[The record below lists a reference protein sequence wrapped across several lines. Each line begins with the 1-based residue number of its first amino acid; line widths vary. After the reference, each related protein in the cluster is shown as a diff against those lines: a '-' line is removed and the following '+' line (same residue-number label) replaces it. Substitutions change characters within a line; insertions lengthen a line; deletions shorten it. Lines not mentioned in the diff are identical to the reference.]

1 MESDLDVTLV
11 FWSASLFQ
19 STLSSWRATCC
30 VPGPIF
36 GPIISIH
43 ALLME
48 SDARQV
54 AAGPLLVRFQS
65 TLSSWRATRIPAF
78 LPPLMTYFNPR
89 SPHGERHAM
98 QEGWH
103 RMQIFQSTLSS
114 WRATFVHF
122 PPLSERGNFNPR
134 SPHGE
139 RQQIP
144 PNWPYRFCLKCQFK
158 DGEKSKKAKGS
169 ASAQASSPAYEK
181 NKVRIPW
188 GDFEC
193 FRFAPI
199 K

>member
-1 MESDLDVTLV
+1 MESDLTAHIAHGEGQISIHALLMESDLDVTLV

-139 RQQIP
+139 RRP
-144 PNWPYRFCLKCQFK
+144 
-158 DGEKSKKAKGS
+158 
-169 ASAQASSPAYEK
+169 SS
-181 NKVRIPW
+181 VW
-188 GDFEC
+188 QTG
-193 FRFAPI
+193 
-199 K
+199 

>member
-1 MESDLDVTLV
+1 MESDLTAHIAHGEGQISIHALLMESDLDVTLV

-114 WRATFVHF
+114 WRATAATLDGMQEAWISIHALLMESDLRPSTFRTV
-122 PPLSERGNFNPR
+122 RVNFNPR

-139 RQQIP
+139 RLSGPLELI
-144 PNWPYRFCLKCQFK
+144 L
-158 DGEKSKKAKGS
+158 
-169 ASAQASSPAYEK
+169 
-181 NKVRIPW
+181 I
-188 GDFEC
+188 
-193 FRFAPI
+193 I
-199 K
+199 